1 VDSDPAS
8 SDPASADPGR
18 DTGLSGATDPDFDP
32 DFDPDAEAEATPGAA
47 PRSPDACPDD
57 LPKAC
62 DRIWSYMER
71 LGVEPC
77 ERGQITLELLD
88 RAMESTLA
96 EGGHLTPAAMDALTA
111 WLARREAALADA
123 PAPCD
128 DRALIGQLA
137 HPPVQR
143 QCMAPEPRRD
153 RATWRRMRQA
163 AQAQASVLA
172 STPVAPPPTNP
183 SP

>member
-1 VDSDPAS
+1 VDSDP
-8 SDPASADPGR
+8 DSADPGR
-18 DTGLSGATDPDFDP
+18 DTGSNGASDPNFDP
-32 DFDPDAEAEATPGAA
+32 DFDPEATGETTPGAA

-77 ERGQITLELLD
+77 ERGQITLDLLD
-88 RAMESTLA
+88 HAMESTLA

-128 DRALIGQLA
+128 DAALIGQLA

-153 RATWRRMRQA
+153 RAAWRRMRQS
-163 AQAQASVLA
+163 AQTRAKAL
-172 STPVAPPPTNP
+172 VAPPPSNP

>member
-1 VDSDPAS
+1 VDTAP
-8 SDPASADPGR
+8 ADPDQ
-18 DTGLSGATDPDFDP
+18 DTGPDSESNPDFDP
-32 DFDPDAEAEATPGAA
+32 QAAAEAVPGAA
-47 PRSPDACPDD
+47 LRSPDACPDD

-77 ERGQITLELLD
+77 ERGQITLDLLD

-111 WLARREAALADA
+111 WLAQREAALAAA
-123 PAPCD
+123 PGPCD
-128 DRALIGQLA
+128 DAALIGQLA

-143 QCMAPEPRRD
+143 QCMAPERRHD
-153 RATWRRMRQA
+153 RAAWRRVRQA
-163 AQAQASVLA
+163 AQARAQAL
-172 STPVAPPPTNP
+172 VAPPPSNP

>member
-1 VDSDPAS
+1 MDT
-8 SDPASADPGR
+8 DPASADPGR
-18 DTGLSGATDPDFDP
+18 DTGPNGGPTPTSTPTSIRRP
-32 DFDPDAEAEATPGAA
+32 RRRPTPGAA

-77 ERGQITLELLD
+77 ERGKITLDLLD

-111 WLARREAALADA
+111 WLAGREAALADA

-128 DRALIGQLA
+128 DAALIGQLA

-153 RATWRRMRQA
+153 RVTWRRVRQSA
-163 AQAQASVLA
+163 HARAKAL
-172 STPVAPPPTNP
+172 VAPPPSNP